1 MANPPP
7 VFTNAAIAAIFLL
20 IPLAL
25 YLHHRSRARLIRA
38 NNLKIEKLD
47 EEINLLEN
55 DIKTKSANIAG
66 LNEMLKRYSVL
77 KDVVES
83 FSATLSLEK
92 IDRLIIEKA
101 LETLGKEGRALLFL
115 VDIAKQEL
123 ALSSSMSTDGG
134 HLPVKAKKG
143 DAFDHWVLRHR
154 IPLIIEDITKDF
166 RFRTSDIDEAKG
178 HFRSLISAPLV
189 NENKVMGLVRIDNP
203 KELAYAQEDL
213 RLLDILSDLGALAIQ
228 NAMLYSRTEE
238 LAIRDGLT
246 NLFLRRYFLERL
258 KEEVKRAARS
268 GGGFSLLILD
278 IDHFKEYNDR
288 YGHIAGD
295 LVLKHLSALIS
306 SCLDEGDIAGRYGG
320 EEIAVL
326 LSGADRE
333 AASREAEKIRKTIEA
348 NPLMVRR
355 QKMGV
360 TISIGISVY
369 PEDARIDEELTLR
382 LRSGSMVSVVE
393 PLIKVADER
402 LYKAKSQGRNRV
414 CDG

>member
-1 MANPPP
+1 MANPLPA
-7 VFTNAAIAAIFLL
+7 FTNAAIAVTLVL
-20 IPLAL
+20 IPFVL
-25 YLHHRSRARLIRA
+25 YLHHRAISRLIRA

-83 FSATLSLEK
+83 FSATLSLED
-92 IDRLIIEKA
+92 INNLIIEKA
-101 LETLGKEGRALLFL
+101 LNTLGKGSERALLFL
-115 VDIAKQEL
+115 VDVAKQEL
-123 ALSSSMSTDGG
+123 ALSASMNTDGER
-134 HLPVKAKKG
+134 LPVKAKKG

-178 HFRSLISAPLV
+178 HFRSLINAPLV
-189 NENKVMGLVRIDNP
+189 NEDKVMGLVRIDNP
-203 KELAYAQEDL
+203 KESAYAQEDL

-228 NAMLYSRTEE
+228 NAMLYSKTEE

-268 GGGFSLLILD
+268 AGGFSLLILD

-306 SCLDEGDIAGRYGG
+306 SCLAKGDIAGRYGG
-320 EEIAVL
+320 EEMAVL
-326 LSGADRE
+326 LSGADRK
-333 AASREAEKIRKTIEA
+333 AASREAEKIRKKIEA

-355 QKMGV
+355 QNMGV
-360 TISIGISVY
+360 TVSIGISVY
-369 PEDARIDEELTLR
+369 PEDAGLDEELIR
-382 LRSGSMVSVVE
+382 
-393 PLIKVADER
+393 VADER

-414 CDG
+414 CS

>member
-1 MANPPP
+1 MANPLPA
-7 VFTNAAIAAIFLL
+7 FTNAAIATILVL
-20 IPLAL
+20 IPFAL
-25 YLHHRSRARLIRA
+25 YFQHRSRIRLIRA

-83 FSATLSLEK
+83 FSATLSLEEISK
-92 IDRLIIEKA
+92 LIIEKV
-101 LETLGKEGRALLFL
+101 LETLGKGSERALLFL
-115 VDIAKQEL
+115 VDVAKQEL

-134 HLPVKAKKG
+134 HLPIKAKKG

-154 IPLIIEDITKDF
+154 IPLIIEDITRDF
-166 RFRTSDIDEAKG
+166 RFRASDIDEAKG
-178 HFRSLISAPLV
+178 RFRSLIAAPLV

-228 NAMLYSRTEE
+228 NAMLYSKTEE

-306 SCLDEGDIAGRYGG
+306 SCLAEGDIAGRYGG

-326 LSGADRE
+326 LSGADRK
-333 AASREAEKIRKTIEA
+333 AASREAEKLRKSIEA
-348 NPLMVRR
+348 KPLMVRR

-360 TISIGISVY
+360 TVSIGISVY
-369 PEDARIDEELTLR
+369 PENARIDEE
-382 LRSGSMVSVVE
+382 
-393 PLIKVADER
+393 LIKVADER
-402 LYKAKSQGRNRV
+402 LYKAKAQGRNRI
-414 CDG
+414 CNG